1 MELYQGSIGLDLK
14 GLSAGLHGF
23 TSLERFSLLYSG
35 SAVDIYIY
43 TYIRVAYWL
52 SQGSSQSYKV
62 EVYVVRSSTGQ
73 WLHAEGAGKGLRQG
87 RVMVLGG
94 G

>member
-1 MELYQGSIGLDLK
+1 MELYQGSMGLDLK

-43 TYIRVAYWL
+43 TYIY
-52 SQGSSQSYKV
+52 QGCIL
-62 EVYVVRSSTGQ
+62 VVSRIKSK
-73 WLHAEGAGKGLRQG
+73 L
-87 RVMVLGG
+87 
-94 G
+94 

>member
-43 TYIRVAYWL
+43 IY
-52 SQGSSQSYKV
+52 QGCILAVSRIKSK
-62 EVYVVRSSTGQ
+62 
-73 WLHAEGAGKGLRQG
+73 L
-87 RVMVLGG
+87 
-94 G
+94 

>member
-35 SAVDIYIY
+35 LQWIYIY
-43 TYIRVAYWL
+43 TYIY
-52 SQGSSQSYKV
+52 QGCIL
-62 EVYVVRSSTGQ
+62 VVSRIKSK
-73 WLHAEGAGKGLRQG
+73 L
-87 RVMVLGG
+87 
-94 G
+94 

>member
-1 MELYQGSIGLDLK
+1 MELYQGSMGLDLK

-43 TYIRVAYWL
+43 IHISGLHTGCLKDQVKAIRL
-52 SQGSSQSYKV
+52 KFTSYGHPRVNGYMLKA
-62 EVYVVRSSTGQ
+62 Q
-73 WLHAEGAGKGLRQG
+73 GKGYV
-87 RVMVLGG
+87 RVV
-94 G
+94 